1 MNTML
6 RVARYGA
13 RDLLR
18 SRWLIAYGA
27 FFFLATTLLLR
38 FSDTE
43 SKALL
48 SLVNVALLVVPLANI
63 VFGAMYLYA
72 SREFVE
78 LLLSQPVRRT
88 HLFAGQCLGLAL
100 PIAAASVAG
109 IVLPLLLQRV
119 SGASLAIGLT
129 VAFIAAALGAVF
141 TALAAVIA
149 YAIEDRVRGL
159 VVAIGAWMAL
169 AIVYDAL
176 VLMAAMQFADY
187 PLERS
192 MLAAMIA
199 NPIDL
204 ARVTLL
210 TRFDVAALLGYTGA
224 VFQRFL
230 GGAAGL
236 TVAAGAALLW
246 LAVPTWI
253 GARLFH
259 HKDF

>member
-1 MNTML
+1 MSVVI

-43 SKALL
+43 GKALL
-48 SLVNVALLVVPLANI
+48 SLMNVVLLVVPLANI

-78 LLLSQPVRRT
+78 LLLAQPVRRGQ
-88 HLFAGQCLGLAL
+88 LFAGQCLGLAL
-100 PIAAASVAG
+100 PIAAASVLG
-109 IVLPLLLQRV
+109 IVLPLLFQRV

-129 VAFIAAALGAVF
+129 LAVTAAVLGAVF
-141 TALAAVIA
+141 SALAAIIA

-159 VVAIGAWMAL
+159 VVAIGTWMAL
-169 AIVYDAL
+169 AVVYDAL
-176 VLMAAMQFADY
+176 VLMAAMRFADY
-187 PLERS
+187 PLERA
-192 MLAAMIA
+192 MLTAMIA

-230 GGAAGL
+230 GGAVGL
-236 TVAAGAALLW
+236 GVAAGAALLW
-246 LAVPTWI
+246 LAAPTWI

-259 HKDF
+259 NKDL